1 MLLGA
6 AVATSGGRV
15 MVVGAFGYRACI
27 VAIAAL
33 VLASAAASRAVA
45 ADDAAIC
52 ADETGD
58 VAIAACTR
66 AIKSGRYSGHA
77 LATKY
82 TNRGAEWNNKQDY
95 DRAIADLD
103 QALKLDKK
111 YADAFYNRCV
121 SYNGKENFDRATADC
136 SAAIR
141 LGADPSVLNA
151 TGSERLSL
159 DHSTSDYYSARGF
172 SYHGKKDYDRAIAD
186 YDEAIRLYP
195 DRPTTIKNRGLAYQ
209 AKGDTERANADFE
222 KAKQLGK

>member
-1 MLLGA
+1 
-6 AVATSGGRV
+6 

-27 VAIAAL
+27 VAMAAL
-33 VLASAAASRAVA
+33 VFVVLASAAGGRAVA
-45 ADDAAIC
+45 ADDAATC
-52 ADETGD
+52 ANETGD

-103 QALKLDKK
+103 RALKLDKK
-111 YADAFYNRCV
+111 YSDAFYNRCV
-121 SYNGKENFDRATADC
+121 SDNGKKNFDRAIADC

-141 LGADPSVLNA
+141 LGADPNVLNA

-159 DHSTSDYYSARGF
+159 DHSASDYYSARGF
-172 SYHGKKDYDRAIAD
+172 AYHGKKDYDRAIAD
-186 YDEAIRLYP
+186 YNEAIRLYP
-195 DRPTTIKNRGLAYQ
+195 DRPTTIKNRGRAYE
-209 AKGDTERANADFE
+209 AKGDTARANADFE